1 MTETNI
7 LKKDI
12 QKAIKEFKKDNCPN
26 LNLPKHKLMKIA
38 DDNNITIKPTGKIKQ
53 DPYKVFPPS
62 PLKGTKKKTTKPKSK
77 LSEIQEATKQIKEA
91 TDKKLKDMKK
101 KKPKKV
107 PPQTN
112 QTITERKPSYTME
125 KTLNPE
131 FRKVRI
137 EDMGKPNAF
146 AKGEPVYQR
155 RKKRN

>member
-77 LSEIQEATKQIKEA
+77 LSEIQEATKQIKKA
-91 TDKKLKDMKK
+91 TDKKLKDMK
-101 KKPKKV
+101 PKNI

-125 KTLNPE
+125 KILEPGFYRMRYNDKTKKWE
-131 FRKVRI
+131 KT
-137 EDMGKPNAF
+137 
-146 AKGEPVYQR
+146 GEPVYSR
-155 RKKRN
+155 RKKK